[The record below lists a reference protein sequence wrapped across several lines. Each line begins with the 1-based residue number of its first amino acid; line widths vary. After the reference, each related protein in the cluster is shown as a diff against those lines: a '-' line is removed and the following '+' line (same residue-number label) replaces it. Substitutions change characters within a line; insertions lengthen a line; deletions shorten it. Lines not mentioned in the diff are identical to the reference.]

1 MSSSRKIISGLF
13 LLLFFTL
20 LFLGGQEFWYRQELK
35 KIPEIEVFPT
45 SFEIQKGESPQVIA
59 AHLQE
64 AGLIFS
70 PRAFLL
76 YLNREGIDR
85 SLQAG
90 VFSFPI
96 PLSLSEL
103 AMNLTQAE
111 NRQIRLTLLEGWTNA
126 DVDAALVEKGL
137 SSPGKFLACLS
148 ECDFSDFP
156 FLPSDPELRDGF
168 FWMDTYFVNPID
180 FSEEDFAKR
189 LLTTFDK
196 KTKRLFWE
204 APQEGWD
211 ILKMASILEKEGRG
225 LEERKIIAGIL
236 WKRLKAG
243 WLLGADAT
251 TRYAVKNW
259 NDPLTITQIQ
269 EKNGWNTRAEKG
281 LPKGAIN
288 NPSWASLQAAAYPKE
303 TSFWYYLHDNKG
315 KIHYA
320 ETLEQHNAN
329 KAKYLSS

>member
-13 LLLFFTL
+13 LLLFLAL
-20 LFLGGQEFWYRQELK
+20 LFLGGREFWYQQELK
-35 KIPEIEVFPT
+35 KMPVAEIFPT
-45 SFEIQKGESPQVIA
+45 SFEIQKGASPQVIA
-59 AHLQE
+59 ANLE
-64 AGLIFS
+64 EEGLLS
-70 PRAFLL
+70 SSRAFLL
-76 YLNREGIDR
+76 YLDR
-85 SLQAG
+85 TGLDRDLQAG
-90 VFSFPI
+90 IFSFPVSL
-96 PLSLSEL
+96 PLPEL
-103 AMNLTQAE
+103 AMSLTQAE

-126 DVDAALVEKGL
+126 DIDAALVKKGL

-156 FLPSDPELRDGF
+156 FLPSESELHDGF
-168 FWMDTYFVNPID
+168 FWMDTYFINPTD

-189 LLTTFDK
+189 LLLTFDK
-196 KTKRLFWE
+196 KTKSLFWE

-211 ILKMASILEKEGRG
+211 ILKMASVLEKEGRG
-225 LEERKIIAGIL
+225 IEERKIIAGIL
-236 WKRLKAG
+236 WKRLESD

-259 NDPLTITQIQ
+259 NDPLTVSQLQ

-288 NPSWASLQAAAYPKE
+288 NPSWISLQAAAYPKE
-303 TSFWYYLHDNKG
+303 TSFWYYLHDNDG

-329 KAKYLSS
+329 KAKYISS